1 MILKGESNSIM
12 IDDILVGY
20 TSAQLMVAQ
29 MNSTAP
35 ARIEIQALR
44 LGQSVYIIAIAVVNG
59 AIVLLV
65 IFEAIRTLGWKRLN
79 TFGYIDPQNL
89 VVGGLRGGSYLQ
101 AALESDSDLVHV
113 KIRQNGQ
120 SFSVRNWEKWDSLG

>member
-35 ARIEIQALR
+35 ARIQALQ
-44 LGQSVYIIAIAVVNG
+44 LGQSAYIITIAVVNG

-65 IFEAIRTLGWKRLN
+65 IFEAIRTLGWKGLN
-79 TFGYIDPQNL
+79 TFAYVDPQNL
-89 VVGGLRGGSYLQ
+89 VVGGLRGGSNLQ

-113 KIRQNGQ
+113 KVRQNGQ
-120 SFSVRNWEKWDSLG
+120 FFSVRNWEKRDSLG

>member
-1 MILKGESNSIM
+1 MNLKEESNSII
-12 IDDILVGY
+12 IDDIPVGY

-59 AIVLLV
+59 TIVLLV
-65 IFEAIRTLGWKRLN
+65 IFEAIRTLGWKGLN
-79 TFGYIDPQNL
+79 TFDYMDPQNL
-89 VVGGLRGGSYLQ
+89 VVGGLRGGSNLQ
-101 AALESDSDLVHV
+101 AAFESDSDLVHV

-120 SFSVRNWEKWDSLG
+120 FFSVRNWEKWDSLG